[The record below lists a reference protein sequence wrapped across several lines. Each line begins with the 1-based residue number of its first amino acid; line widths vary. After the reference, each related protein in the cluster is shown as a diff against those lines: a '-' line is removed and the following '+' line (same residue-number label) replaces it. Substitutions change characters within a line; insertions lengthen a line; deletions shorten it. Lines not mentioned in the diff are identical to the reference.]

1 MAELDLGRIKR
12 NVGKMVDQGAPE
24 TEIDAYISGEGATLD
39 AVREFKP
46 GPSPDVAVDMAK
58 GFGYGANTGIDAML
72 NVIGSPVRVPINE
85 AARLMGYE
93 GELIPE
99 LNLARRANVAPP
111 ETRAGRFSEAV
122 GEVAGGSVLPFG
134 AMNAA
139 SRLPGA
145 TTNRL
150 LQQFAQRPGR
160 AAAIETTSTAGAGSG
175 VGLARDQ
182 ELGPVAE
189 VGMGLIG
196 GFAAPNALNMGGR
209 FVSGTRDAAR
219 YANRQ
224 IQRARNPEMAAYQ
237 DIADQAV
244 KADFDLQRTFQ
255 DVAPQ
260 PSAQLQG
267 RMTPAGTPFSA
278 DDMADIV
285 SRSMGGEPVA
295 TIARDYGLN
304 PATVRNYVRTWQDA
318 NPTPRNI
325 IDIAKEDLGSG
336 GAMPLSNQARA
347 DMAIADDPIAAERL
361 IGRQREQPGR
371 TSGII
376 EQSGVQGRNFDDEV
390 QRLSTIARQEEQA
403 AYNLARQNA
412 QPVNVLPV
420 IRRWRARR
428 PQEGGEINN
437 AINRAVDMFYR
448 GGMVQNGR
456 SGMRY
461 TRAMDVID
469 DVPTYLERRQE
480 LDQMIARSMQDGR
493 ATPLTR
499 ELTQFRTDL
508 NNAARRN
515 NTLLRDADARF
526 SENRTTERIL
536 DRGTE
541 IGRRLTPQTRQA
553 LRDFR
558 AMTPT
563 QQELMRVGFE
573 RKLMDDALNVRQGRA
588 AADQFGTEAFERI
601 VNALY
606 PRPRSPRGPQ
616 RTIEQQVYDRGQSLI
631 RNLRREN
638 ITTNTT
644 RDVLSGSRT
653 APLQDDMAELMEGPR
668 AAANLATGRFGKVLE
683 DLSTRLARQIGQRAA
698 RERVRI
704 LTETDPAQMLP
715 MLRRLASEAQT
726 SAQRQAYVAAIREFA
741 RVGRRPATD
750 IGTVGGTSS
759 DD

>member
-1 MAELDLGRIKR
+1 MAEFWENDPVATSVASGQAADWWKS
-12 NVGKMVDQGAPE
+12 DPE
-24 TEIDAYISGEGATLD
+24 
-39 AVREFKP
+39 VV
-46 GPSPDVAVDMAK
+46 SPDVAVDMAK
-58 GFGYGANTGIDAML
+58 GFGHGANTGIDAML
-72 NVIGSPVRVPINE
+72 NVIGSPIRVPVNE

-99 LNLARRANVAPP
+99 LEAARRVNTAPP

-122 GEVAGGSVLPFG
+122 GEVAGGSVVPFMG
-134 AMNAA
+134 MNWA
-139 SRLPGA
+139 SGLPGA

-150 LQQFAQRPGR
+150 LNSIAQRPAQ
-160 AAAIETTSTAGAGSG
+160 AATIEATSAGGAGTG
-175 VGLARDQ
+175 VGFARDQ
-182 ELGPVAE
+182 ELGSVAE
-189 VGMGLIG
+189 VGFGLAG
-196 GFAAPNALNMGGR
+196 GFAAPNAMNIASR
-209 FVSGTRDAAR
+209 AVSGTQRAGNF
-219 YANRQ
+219 ANRQ
-224 IQRARNPEMAAYQ
+224 IQRARNPEQAAYQ
-237 DIADQAV
+237 DIADQSV
-244 KADFDLQRTFQ
+244 KADFDLQRAFQ

-267 RMTPAGTPFSA
+267 RTTPTGAPFSA

-285 SRSMGGEPVA
+285 SRSMRGEPA
-295 TIARDYGLN
+295 SDIARDYGLN
-304 PATVRNYVRTWQDA
+304 QATVRNYVRNWRDA
-318 NPTPRNI
+318 NPTDRNI

-347 DMAIADDPIAAERL
+347 DMAIADDPVAAERL

-371 TSGII
+371 TAGII

-390 QRLSTIARQEEQA
+390 ERLSTIARQEEQA

-428 PQEGGEINN
+428 PQEGGEINSG
-437 AINRAVDMFYR
+437 INRAVDMFFR
-448 GGMVQNGR
+448 GGMVQSGQ

-469 DVPTYLERRQE
+469 DVPTFLERRQE

-515 NTLLRDADARF
+515 NAPLRDADARF

-536 DRGTE
+536 NRGTE
-541 IGRRLTPQTRQA
+541 IGRRLTPQTREA
-553 LRDFR
+553 LREFR
-558 AMTPT
+558 GMTPT

-588 AADQFGTEAFERI
+588 AADQFGSEAFERI
-601 VNALY
+601 VNVLY

-715 MLRRLASEAQT
+715 MLRRLAAEART

-741 RVGRRPATD
+741 RVGHRPATYV
-750 IGTVGGTSS
+750 GTAGGTSS